1 MIGKLFK
8 IFFIVTQVND
18 PKTLF
23 YRMATVNGEKGCIQA
38 LVSEKMAKK
47 LNAIKGSCTQIGC
60 LTYKGT
66 TKIPFCC
73 QVEGYSC
80 SDYI

>member
-1 MIGKLFK
+1 MIGKLLK

-47 LNAIKGSCTQIGC
+47 FNAIKGSCTQIGC